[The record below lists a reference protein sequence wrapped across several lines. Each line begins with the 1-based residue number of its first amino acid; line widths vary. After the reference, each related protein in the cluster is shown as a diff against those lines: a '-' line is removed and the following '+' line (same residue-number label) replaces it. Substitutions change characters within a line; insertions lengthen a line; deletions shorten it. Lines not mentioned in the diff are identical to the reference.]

1 MTPLRRWSLVAL
13 VAALVIL
20 APLLP
25 RLLPASA
32 SDVTAAELLSRVQ
45 ASGERAYSGYVET
58 DGAVQLAVGDDFSDL
73 AELFG
78 DRMRLRVW
86 WQDEDAWRVNRLLLS
101 GEEDL
106 VHDGERTTSY
116 DYERA
121 RAVTSRD
128 PEIRLPR
135 TSDLV
140 PPSMGR
146 ITTDGAGA
154 EEVSR
159 LPARRIAG
167 VSAPGLRLE
176 PTSEQTTIDHV
187 DLWVDEDT
195 GLALRVEV
203 YAGAS
208 STPVLTTAFREF
220 SAAAPEPA
228 QVADT
233 WSGQVERDFD
243 DTVDLADA
251 ANQYAPFRVPRRVAG
266 LERRT
271 AGNGAVGVY
280 GTGVT
285 RLIAVPLREGDAD
298 DLRESLLGSPAAVA
312 TDAGTLLA
320 VGPVSVFLTSEGFSY
335 VLAGTVTDETLLR
348 AAEDIVAGVRL
359 RGRFE

>member
-1 MTPLRRWSLVAL
+1 MTSLRRWCVVAV
-13 VAALVIL
+13 VAAVVVV

-25 RLLPASA
+25 RLVPASA

-45 ASGERAYSGYVET
+45 ASGDQAYSGYVET
-58 DGAVQLAVGDDFSDL
+58 DGAVQLAVGEDFSDL

-78 DRMRLRVW
+78 DRLRLRVW

-128 PEIRLPR
+128 PDIRLPR

-176 PTSEQTTIDHV
+176 PASGQTTIDHV
-187 DLWVDEDT
+187 DLWADEET

-203 YAGAS
+203 YAGS
-208 STPVLTTAFREF
+208 STPVLTTAFEEF
-220 SAAAPEPA
+220 SAADPEPD

-271 AGNGAVGVY
+271 AGTGAVGVY

-312 TDAGTLLA
+312 TDTGTLLA

>member
-1 MTPLRRWSLVAL
+1 MTSLRRWCVVAV
-13 VAALVIL
+13 VAAVVVA

-25 RLLPASA
+25 RLVPASA

-45 ASGERAYSGYVET
+45 ASGDQAYSGYVET

-78 DRMRLRVW
+78 DRLRLRVW

-128 PEIRLPR
+128 PDIRLPR

-146 ITTDGAGA
+146 ITTDGADA
-154 EEVSR
+154 DEVSR

-176 PTSEQTTIDHV
+176 PASGQTTIDHV
-187 DLWVDEDT
+187 DLWADEET

-203 YAGAS
+203 YAGS
-208 STPVLTTAFREF
+208 SAPVLTTVFEEF
-220 SAAAPEPA
+220 SAAGPEPD

-271 AGNGAVGVY
+271 AGTGAVGVY

-312 TDAGTLLA
+312 TDTGTLLA